1 MHYFGGLVKRISLLP
16 NLVTLANAT
25 CGLLAISKAIDAL
38 AVSDL
43 GPVIFYAKMHTAC
56 SLIFLAMVFD
66 AMDGKLARMT
76 KTASEF
82 GAQLDSFSDL
92 ITFGVAPALIA
103 KVLIEHEG
111 LALGYTGSPRLHFMA
126 AAAFALM
133 ALLRLARFNLE
144 TDTEESSHTEFS
156 GLPSPAAAGALIST
170 IWLYLILRRPELEVN
185 EGTRTPLGHLM
196 GWMEDIDWMPML
208 TFLPVVLT
216 TLLIVLGLLMVSRVR
231 YSHLVSNLTG
241 ERSQFVTLVMI
252 VFVLFLLFLAPVP
265 ALFLIFNGFWIYGIY
280 GAVMNRRRSVAAA
293 ADAKRS

>member
-1 MHYFGGLVKRISLLP
+1 MKRISLLP

-38 AVSDL
+38 AVTDSS
-43 GPVIFYAKMHTAC
+43 PAIFYAKMQTAC

-92 ITFGVAPALIA
+92 ITFGVAPALLA

-111 LALGYTGSPRLHFMA
+111 ALLGYSGSPRLHFMA

-144 TDTEESSHTEFS
+144 TDIDESSHSEFS
-156 GLPSPAAAGALIST
+156 GLPSPAAAGALTSSM
-170 IWLYLILRRPELEVN
+170 WLYLILRRPELEQT
-185 EGTRTPLGHLM
+185 EGTRTPFGLLM
-196 GWMEDIDWMPML
+196 GWMQDIDWMPML
-208 TFLPVVLT
+208 AFLPIVLT
-216 TLLIVLGLLMVSRVR
+216 GLLIVLGLLMVSRVR

-252 VFVLFLLFLAPVP
+252 VFVLLLLFLATVP
-265 ALFLIFNGFWIYGIY
+265 ALFLIFNGFWMFGIY
-280 GAVMNRRRSVAAA
+280 RALIRRKGAASVS
-293 ADAKRS
+293 ADINGS